1 MKTANFSHKTAAEEL
16 FHWQSGHRGC
26 LSVQTANGDRKNW
39 SFWIRPPPWLSAC
52 DGTHLAGAPSTCPGP
67 PGGRPS
73 ALCQLR
79 GGLPGFL
86 RANGEGGPSGLGQ
99 RPAERPMGAPHANEQ
114 VRWRPAGQGCRGSG
128 DVRGALGN
136 CRADAWA
143 SSCELRP
150 PAMASA
156 PLRAASFSPA
166 EVQQRL
172 EAGACWVRCGA
183 RLYDLTSFLRQHPGG
198 EQLLRARAGQDVSA
212 DLDGPPH
219 RHSANARRWLEQY
232 YVGELQGDPQVQ
244 PGSRSQSPALSSALP
259 QLSRP
264 GKPRSPAL

>member
-1 MKTANFSHKTAAEEL
+1 M
-16 FHWQSGHRGC
+16 
-26 LSVQTANGDRKNW
+26 
-39 SFWIRPPPWLSAC
+39 
-52 DGTHLAGAPSTCPGP
+52 
-67 PGGRPS
+67 
-73 ALCQLR
+73 
-79 GGLPGFL
+79 
-86 RANGEGGPSGLGQ
+86 Q
-99 RPAERPMGAPHANEQ
+99 RPAKQPMGAPHANEQ

-183 RLYDLTSFLRQHPGG
+183 RLYDLTGFLRQHPGG
-198 EQLLRARAGQDVSA
+198 EQLLRARAGQDVRA

-244 PGSRSQSPALSSALP
+244 PGPRPQPPALSSSLP
-259 QLSRP
+259 QLSTPRQAAFTCPLGGPKVTSSSLTSAPLSSFQQTGHCPLPRP
-264 GKPRSPAL
+264 LPERSSPRGCPSSPALTPTPF